1 MNGEQINDTEM
12 QVNDKVESVKDN
24 SETVAGGASV
34 GDSVSTGEA
43 DEIKI
48 PDSWET
54 DIKDFLGSIQDL
66 NGKKAIFNKI
76 KNLDTGYQKKYS
88 EVAEMRKTL
97 EADRKSFD
105 SDRQFLANYRDLE
118 KAFGDNLSKIYAQ
131 YGSVPAYINNLYQM
145 DLMASQ
151 DPYKFIVDFCDKV
164 GVDSVEKLASL
175 LNGNQ
180 GQQIRQV
187 RDIQNLEN
195 KMNQQFEQRLNEE
208 RERAKVEAMVES
220 FAKDHEHF
228 EKLRPM
234 MAKLSNAMPDKGLQE
249 LYDMA
254 ISLDP
259 ELVAL
264 KQAKAEAERAKVEQ
278 AEVEKAKQAIGISA
292 KPVGKTVQEKNW
304 RQVLKEE
311 LGK

>member
-1 MNGEQINDTEM
+1 MNGEQVNDTEM
-12 QVNDKVESVKDN
+12 QVNDKVGSVKDN

-34 GDSVSTGEA
+34 GDSVSAGEA

-105 SDRQFLANYRDLE
+105 DDRQFLANYRDLE

-145 DLMASQ
+145 DLLASQ

-164 GVDSVEKLASL
+164 GIDSVEKLAQL

-187 RDIQNLEN
+187 RDIQNLET

-208 RERAKVEAMVES
+208 RERAKVEAMVET
-220 FAKDHEHF
+220 FAKDHEYF
-228 EKLRPM
+228 DKLRPM
-234 MAKLSNAMPDKGLQE
+234 MAKLSTAMPDKNLQE

-254 ISLDP
+254 LNLDP
-259 ELVAL
+259 ELLAL
-264 KQAKAEAERAKVEQ
+264 KQAQAEAERQKAAQ
-278 AEVEKAKQAIGISA
+278 AEVEKAKQAVGISA